1 MKKLI
6 FAAFAAGAMVLAGCT
21 KVEVKEVPD
30 SRAIRFDNFVSN
42 SVKAIDVTSD
52 LTKFYVY
59 GGYADNWD
67 VFSGDEVYYSGSVWT
82 YDDLR
87 YWKDETTTYNFA
99 AYSND
104 NKAVSGATVAL
115 DDANHKHLVITNYSI
130 SDNGDNDLVY
140 AYAEGENQQSSANV
154 DFTFYHIL
162 SKVVFD
168 VTADA
173 SLNGITLTF
182 SDITLKKV
190 NTKGTFTGSDP
201 VGNQFGATC
210 WVGDANTKTDISSF
224 VAGEGYT
231 DLVITGDSDD
241 DAFRTA
247 PKFMIP
253 QIVPTDDGSKFE
265 LSFSISVSGEK
276 AGEYNINTSTPYNF
290 SIELPAPTG
299 NAWDPGYSY
308 IYTAKFNIFN
318 FNDEL
323 EPITFSV
330 TTVDS
335 WETPDINTDLGS
347 TDIGTGV
354 TE

>member
-30 SRAIRFDNFVSN
+30 SRAIGFDNFVSN
-42 SVKAIDVTSD
+42 SVKAIDETKE

-59 GGYADNWD
+59 GGYAGNWD
-67 VFSGDEVYYSGSVWT
+67 VFSGDEVYYSNSAWT
-82 YDDLR
+82 YDDTR

-104 NKAVSGATVAL
+104 NKAVSDATVAL
-115 DDANHKHLVITNYSI
+115 DDTDNKHLVITNYEI
-130 SDNGDNDLVY
+130 SDNGNNDLVY
-140 AYAEGENQQSSANV
+140 AYAAGEYQQSSANV

-168 VTADA
+168 ITADA

-182 SDITLKKV
+182 SDMTLKKV
-190 NTKGTFTGSDP
+190 NTKATFTGADLS
-201 VGNQFGATC
+201 GNQFAANC
-210 WVGDANTKTDISSF
+210 WVGDGSTKTDITSF
-224 VAGEGYT
+224 TAGEGYT
-231 DLVITGDSDD
+231 DLVITGSSADEQ
-241 DAFRTA
+241 FRTA

-253 QIVPTDDGSKFE
+253 QTVPTEDGSKFE
-265 LSFSISVSGEK
+265 LSFSISVSGGK
-276 AGEYNINTSTPYNF
+276 AAEYDISTTTPYAF
-290 SIELPAPTG
+290 SIELPAPNR
-299 NAWDPGYSY
+299 NAWNPGYSY

-318 FNDEL
+318 FNDKL
-323 EPITFSV
+323 KPITFSV
-330 TTVDS
+330 TEVDS